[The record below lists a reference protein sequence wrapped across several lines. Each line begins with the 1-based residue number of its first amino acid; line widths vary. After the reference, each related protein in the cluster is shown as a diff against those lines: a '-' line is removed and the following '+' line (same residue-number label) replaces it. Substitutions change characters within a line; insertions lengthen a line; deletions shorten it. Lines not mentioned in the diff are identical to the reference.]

1 VAAVTKTPYES
12 LRALEGHMTLH
23 EDARMAEWAS
33 RSGLERETHETIALP
48 GGKTFSLATYR
59 REGGVLVP

>member
-1 VAAVTKTPYES
+1 MTESPWLSIPLADYS

-33 RSGLERETHETIALP
+33 RCGLERKTHETIALP

-59 REGGVLVP
+59 REGD